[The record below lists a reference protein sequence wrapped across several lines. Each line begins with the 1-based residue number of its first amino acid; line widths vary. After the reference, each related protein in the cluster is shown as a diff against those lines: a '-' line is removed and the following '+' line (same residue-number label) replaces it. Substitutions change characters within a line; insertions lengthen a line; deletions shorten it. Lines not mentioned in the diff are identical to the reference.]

1 MDHVTLLLRL
11 LPNTFRAVDVRVTSN
26 FTFMKMSWTMGYYYQ
41 TRTKPDALNGR
52 PTTMTSMMVNYS
64 KEDLGVEGA
73 QEEEH
78 RRDRP
83 KRKKTLLHL
92 IDKRKRFKGK
102 IMA

>member
-1 MDHVTLLLRL
+1 MPKQQTKRLHHKRTSTSTLNYLQSHTL
-11 LPNTFRAVDVRVTSN
+11 S
-26 FTFMKMSWTMGYYYQ
+26 
-41 TRTKPDALNGR
+41 TR
-52 PTTMTSMMVNYS
+52 
-64 KEDLGVEGA
+64 DLGVEGA